1 MIALDTIRKA
11 YFIGIGG
18 IGMSA
23 IARYLNSQGV
33 EVHGYDLTATDLTTQ
48 LSKEGM
54 RIHFEEDVSQ
64 IPEGVDLVVY
74 TPAVPATHQEM
85 VYLKAQG
92 HTLYKRAA
100 ILGMISR
107 SRQTIAV
114 AGTHGK
120 TTTTSIMTQ
129 LLQGS
134 SVDPSAFLGGIN
146 VNLGSN
152 YYQGNSDW
160 VIAEADEYDRSFHQ
174 LFPKIA
180 VVLAADPDHL
190 DIYGDEANMLKA
202 YVKFLSQV
210 QQDGIILLNHKVAKK
225 QAFQHLD
232 FQ

>member
-1 MIALDTIRKA
+1 MIALETVRKA

-33 EVHGYDLTATDLTTQ
+33 EIHGYDLTSTDLTTQ

-54 RIHFEEDVSQ
+54 RIHFEEDVTQ
-64 IPEGVDLVVY
+64 IPDGIDLVVY
-74 TPAVPATHQEM
+74 TPAVPARHQEM
-85 VYLKAQG
+85 IYLKEQG
-92 HTLYKRAA
+92 HQLYKRAA
-100 ILGMISR
+100 ILGMISK
-107 SRQTIAV
+107 SRNTIAV

-129 LLQGS
+129 LFKGS
-134 SVDPSAFLGGIN
+134 TVDPSAFLGGIN

-190 DIYGDEANMLKA
+190 DIYGTEENMVDA
-202 YVKFLSQV
+202 YLQFLNQV
-210 QQDGIILLNHKVAKK
+210 DQGGTILLNQKVADKP
-225 QAFQHLD
+225 AF
-232 FQ
+232 